1 MKIVL
6 SMIGKT
12 DFPYLAEGM
21 EIYLKRLS
29 HYTKMEMLVLPDI
42 KTSKKESIEVLKTK
56 EGELILSK
64 LQDGD
69 FLILLDE
76 QGKSYTSKAFAQWVE
91 QWMVQ
96 SHKRVVFQ
104 IGGAYGFSKE
114 VYTRANA
121 MLSLSAMTFSH
132 QMVRL
137 IMLEQLYRAMTII
150 NREPYHHED

>member
-1 MKIVL
+1 MKIVFG
-6 SMIGKT
+6 MIGKT
-12 DFPYLAEGM
+12 DFPYLVEGM

-29 HYTKMEMLVLPDI
+29 HYAKMEVLVLPDI
-42 KTSKKESIEVLKTK
+42 KTSKKESTEVLKVK

-76 QGKSYTSKAFAQWVE
+76 QGKSYTSKAFAQWVA
-91 QWMVQ
+91 QWMMQ

-104 IGGAYGFSKE
+104 VGGAYGFSKD
-114 VYTRANA
+114 VYARANA
-121 MLSLSAMTFSH
+121 TLSLSAMTFSH

-150 NREPYHHED
+150 HHEPYRHQD